1 METTVFAKSFQSP
14 EYLKFK
20 EFISKSSTD
29 GTVHISNNKV
39 VYGSKSTPIPSFK
52 DTELVKTI
60 LEDKKQTLLLE
71 YSDIYDKIVI
81 ADEPLMFKK
90 KYQAIVDAIT
100 EINLQLDE
108 LSAYVSAV
116 HDQTVQLPRTRIEE
130 KISQNDVR
138 VQTLMNGMNDNVHL
152 SKKKIQELVVIHKD
166 NMSLQ
171 QQLTE
176 AKNATDMSYVIWGD
190 NSNKNGNVNVT
201 NSPSINRPKPVVQSR
216 NVRLTDAKKTAI
228 KKSAK
233 HLMVE
238 KLS

>member
-1 METTVFAKSFQSP
+1 METTTFAKSFQSP

-39 VYGSKSTPIPSFK
+39 VYGSKSTPIPAFK
-52 DTELVKTI
+52 DTELVRDI

-81 ADEPLMFKK
+81 ADEPLLFKK
-90 KYQAIVDAIT
+90 KYQGIVDAIT

-108 LSAYVSAV
+108 LNAYVSTV
-116 HDQTVQLPRTRIEE
+116 HDQKVQLPRTKIEE
-130 KISQNDVR
+130 KIAQNNIR
-138 VQTLMNGMNDNVHL
+138 VQTLMNGMNENVHL
-152 SKKKIQELVVIHKD
+152 SKKKVQELVVIHKD

-190 NSNKNGNVNVT
+190 NSNKNGNVHVK
-201 NSPSINRPKPVVQSR
+201 NSPSIYRPTQVLQSK
-216 NVRLTDAKKTAI
+216 NVRLTDAKKIAI